1 MSREG
6 TYGLISFAI
15 GGGLLLFGLYYILE
29 NANKPWINTGEF
41 AVFFV
46 LPLGF
51 VTFFLLGLG
60 LFLLLK
66 SASRA
71 K

>member
-1 MSREG
+1 VSKEA
-6 TYGLISFAI
+6 GLISFAI
-15 GGGLLLFGLYYILE
+15 GGGLLFLGLYYILE

-41 AVFFV
+41 AFFFV

-51 VTFFLLGLG
+51 MTFFLLGLG
-60 LFLLLK
+60 LFLLVK
-66 SASRA
+66 SASRV

>member
-1 MSREG
+1 MNKEG
-6 TYGLISFAI
+6 FTGLIYFTI
-15 GGGLLLFGLYYILE
+15 GGGLLLFGLYFILE
-29 NANKPWINTGEF
+29 NANKPWINTGLF

-51 VTFFLLGLG
+51 MTFFLLGLG

-66 SASRA
+66 SASRV